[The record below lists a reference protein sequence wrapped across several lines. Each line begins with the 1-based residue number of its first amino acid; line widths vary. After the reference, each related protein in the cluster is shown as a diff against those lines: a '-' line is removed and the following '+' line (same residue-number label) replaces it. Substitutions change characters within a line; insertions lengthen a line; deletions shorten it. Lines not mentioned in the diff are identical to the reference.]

1 MDFEE
6 MQERAVMG
14 GAIPAAERKYRGWGG
29 MKDEE
34 DGLVSKLVRG
44 LGGVGGNWLEC
55 VIVSTRG
62 VGCVGPFIY

>member
-34 DGLVSKLVRG
+34 VRG

-55 VIVSTRG
+55 VIVSICGGGSMR
-62 VGCVGPFIY
+62 PFIC

>member
-34 DGLVSKLVRG
+34 DSVGSVETGWSVS
-44 LGGVGGNWLEC
+44 
-55 VIVSTRG
+55 S
-62 VGCVGPFIY
+62 